1 MKTNIF
7 TSNMKKFCTLLSQ
20 YRTRIIIIVGLII
33 ACAVNAVSFS
43 ASAAGDGVDPSTLS
57 GQDLYNYQ
65 ISHLNLFRLRSR
77 RSSSMYLTTR
87 TAGTAIGAAKAA
99 KGLSQIWIA
108 EKAGS
113 GYTLR
118 SANTGQYLQ
127 AEFSTPAGS
136 RSTMYIQF
144 SPNNTGKQSYVNIS
158 SQANFSGLSC
168 LNLGNDGKTLYKWSY
183 AGDSGCDWAIELA
196 EDVTEEDVKAHFS
209 EITGYASELSE
220 EKYYRII
227 ACIYGRAITEAAD
240 LVAKEV
246 DASNLSQYWRLEK
259 QGNGYAIRSALTD
272 QYIQRQT
279 STSTPYHMGSTPTP
293 FNIRAVE
300 DKWEPK
306 WTIAYGSDGAGLHAA
321 ATQGYDVVLWSTNA
335 EASVWALQEAEISQE
350 ELDAARRD
358 RLAYEELVKN
368 KATLQQNLDLLF
380 ADKACTQLKEGI
392 QALTDEELEQ
402 NEAFQALTEDM
413 KKMVLKVKN
422 DTWQQFT
429 NTTTG
434 YTAPYERFFRVAD
447 YKIYSN
453 HRDMAGAQHFTM
465 SNYFGKLSG
474 PTGIVANAGDIVCIY
489 VGANPK
495 AYTTLQ
501 VEAVSTDGVPGDHT
515 TGEVADLKAG
525 LNILRYSEQKQL
537 YIFYQLNDARRKL
550 ADFPDMTVHIEGGQ
564 LQGYWDAT
572 RGMTNADWLLLQQQ
586 LLKASPVLNLKTE
599 HLVFAMDA
607 ALVKKA
613 EPKEME
619 GLMRIWDRIPANEER
634 YMGVEDFEGRY
645 RNVWNCFSIDYNY
658 MFATTYGTYY
668 NNSTLPTIM
677 NYANMTRTAGN
688 LWGPSHEMGHNHQ
701 GSINVIGTTESSN
714 NMFSNIN
721 IFEQGIASSRRHYP
735 ADNFAQMAAQKPWL
749 QRDIWLTTSMFFQL
763 YLYFHVQHHDD
774 QFLPN
779 LFRQMRKSPINKG
792 TSTANVSYVN
802 NEGQSVTGTVN
813 VAQGSKDYLHLAKM
827 ICDVAQADLS
837 EFFEAYGMFIP
848 VERMHV
854 GDYANYLVTTTQS
867 QINAARA
874 YMKKYEKKLGNIMF
888 IDDRVSKKKADPDNI
903 FEGVPAKDG
912 YKMPINDENPY
923 PSGRAYIG
931 GDYESYTDEAADVTD
946 DYYKLSADGK
956 TITFYGTGYAGHKF
970 YDQEGNFLWAT
981 NAKTAK
987 LPDCVLRHGMENITV
1002 MTAQY
1007 DMEDVLCQDEATA
1020 LDGLRADNPSRPQSI
1035 YDLSGRRLSPSS
1047 SLKKG
1052 VYIIDGKLRTK

>member
-1 MKTNIF
+1 MKTLHTILTRF
-7 TSNMKKFCTLLSQ
+7 CPCWFIAVILLITCTLN
-20 YRTRIIIIVGLII
+20 VV
-33 ACAVNAVSFS
+33 AAP
-43 ASAAGDGVDPSTLS
+43 AGDVDPSTLS
-57 GQDLYNYQ
+57 GRDLYEYQ
-65 ISHLNLFRLRSR
+65 MSHLSLFRLRSR
-77 RSSSMYLTTR
+77 RNTSMYLTSK
-87 TAGTAIGAAKAA
+87 TAGSAIGATKAS
-99 KGLSQIWIA
+99 KGLTQIWIA

-118 SANTGQYLQ
+118 NANTAQYLQ
-127 AEFSTPAGS
+127 AEYSTPSGS
-136 RSTMYIQF
+136 RTTMYIQF

-183 AGDSGCDWAIELA
+183 AGDSGCDWTIELV
-196 EDVTEEDVKAHFS
+196 EDIAEEDIKAHFS
-209 EITGYASELSE
+209 EITGYAGELSTD
-220 EKYYRII
+220 KYYRII
-227 ACIYGRAITEAAD
+227 ACIYGRAITEGAD
-240 LVAKEV
+240 LVAKDV
-246 DASNLSQYWRLEK
+246 DADNLSQYWRLEK
-259 QGNGYAIRSALTD
+259 SGSGYAIRSALTGK
-272 QYIQRQT
+272 YIQRQT
-279 STSTPYHMGSTPTP
+279 STSVPYHVANNPIA
-293 FNIRAVE
+293 FNIKPVQ

-321 ATQGYDVVLWSTNA
+321 ATQGYNVVLWSTNA
-335 EASVWALQEAEISQE
+335 DASVWAFQEADISEE
-350 ELDAARRD
+350 ELEAARHD
-358 RLAYEELVKN
+358 LLGYEELVKN
-368 KATLQQNLDLLF
+368 RAALQQSLDSLF
-380 ADKACTQLKEGI
+380 ADKACTALKEDI
-392 QALTDEELEQ
+392 QAQSDEQLAT
-402 NEAFQALTEDM
+402 NEVFQSLTEDM
-413 KKMVLKVKN
+413 KAMVLKVKN
-422 DTWQQFT
+422 NTWQQFT
-429 NTTTG
+429 DTGSG
-434 YTAPYERFFRVAD
+434 YTAPYEHFFRVAD

-453 HRDMAGAQHFTM
+453 YQDMAGGSNFTM
-465 SNYFGKLSG
+465 SNSFGKLSG
-474 PTGIVANAGDIVCIY
+474 PTGIVANPGDIICIY
-489 VGANPK
+489 VSASPK
-495 AYTTLQ
+495 TYCTLQ
-501 VEAVSTDGVPGDHT
+501 VEAVGTDGVPGDHS
-515 TGEVADLKAG
+515 TGETTSLKAG

-550 ADFPDMTVHIEGGQ
+550 ADYHDVTVHIEGGQ

-572 RGMTNADWLLLQQQ
+572 RGMTNADWALLRQQ

-607 ALVKKA
+607 ALVKKS

-619 GLMRIWDRIPANEER
+619 GLMRVWDRIVANEER

-677 NYANMTRTAGN
+677 NYDNMTKVAGN

-701 GSINVIGTTESSN
+701 GSINVIGTTEGSN

-721 IFEQGIASSRRHYP
+721 IFEQGIAASRRHYP
-735 ADNFAQMAAQKPWL
+735 ADNFTQMAAGKPWL

-763 YLYFHVQHHDD
+763 YLYFHAQHHDD

-779 LFRQMRKSPINKG
+779 LFRRMRKNPIDKG
-792 TSTANVSYVN
+792 TSTANVTYVN
-802 NEGQSVTGTVN
+802 NEGQTVTGTVN

-848 VERMHV
+848 VNRMHV

-867 QINAARA
+867 QINAAKA
-874 YMKKYEKKLGNIMF
+874 YMRKYEQKLGNIMF
-888 IDDRVSKKKADPDNI
+888 IDDRVSKKKADPDNL

-912 YKMPINDENPY
+912 YKIPISDEY
-923 PSGRAYIG
+923 PFASGKTYVG
-931 GDYESYTDEAADVTD
+931 GDYESYTDEPADVTD

-956 TITFYGTGYAGHKF
+956 TITFYGTNYAGHKF

-981 NAKTAK
+981 NAKTIK
-987 LPDCVLRHGMENITV
+987 LPAVILNLGMENVTV

-1007 DMEDVLCQDEATA
+1007 DMKDVPCLDEATA
-1020 LDGLRADNPSRPQSI
+1020 ISDLRADVSKHPDSI
-1035 YDLSGRRLSPSS
+1035 YDLGGRRISPSS
-1047 SLKKG
+1047 TLQKG
-1052 VYIIDGKLRTK
+1052 IYIIGGKLRAK

>member
-1 MKTNIF
+1 
-7 TSNMKKFCTLLSQ
+7 MKKLHTILPQFRYGALLA
-20 YRTRIIIIVGLII
+20 VLLLLI
-33 ACAVNAVSFS
+33 CVLSVSFS
-43 ASAAGDGVDPSTLS
+43 PVSPADGATDPSTLS
-57 GQDLYNYQ
+57 GRELYDYQ
-65 ISHLNLFRLRSR
+65 ISNLNFFRLRSR
-77 RSSSMYLTTR
+77 RSSTSYLTTR
-87 TAGTAIGAAKAA
+87 TAGAAIGAAKAS

-113 GYTLR
+113 GFTLR

-127 AEFSTPAGS
+127 AEFATPAGN
-136 RSTMYIQF
+136 RTTMYIQF

-158 SQANFSGLSC
+158 SKSDFSGLSC
-168 LNLGNDGKTLYKWSY
+168 LNMGNDSKTLYKWSY
-183 AGDSGCDWAIELA
+183 AGDTGSDWTIELA
-196 EDVTEEDVKAHFS
+196 EDVTEDEVKAHFA

-220 EKYYRII
+220 DKYYRII

-240 LVAKEV
+240 VVAKEV

-259 QGNGYAIRSALTD
+259 SGSGYAIRSALTD
-272 QYIQRQT
+272 KYIQRQT
-279 STSTPYHMGSTPTP
+279 STSVPYHMGNNPTP
-293 FNIRAVE
+293 FNIKPVQ

-335 EASVWALQEAEISQE
+335 EASVWAFQEADVSEE
-350 ELDAARRD
+350 ELEAARRD
-358 RLAYEELVKN
+358 ILGYEELVKN
-368 KATLQQNLDLLF
+368 KAALQQSLDSLF
-380 ADKACTQLKEGI
+380 ADKACTVLKEDI
-392 QALTDEELEQ
+392 QALSDEELAG
-402 NEAFQALTEDM
+402 NEAYQSLTEDM
-413 KKMVLKVKN
+413 KAMVLKVKN
-422 DTWQQFT
+422 NTWQQFT
-429 NTTTG
+429 NTATG

-453 HRDMAGAQHFTM
+453 HQDMANAQNFTM
-465 SNYFGKLSG
+465 SNAFGKLSG
-474 PTGIVANAGDIVCIY
+474 PTGIVANPGDIICLY
-489 VGANPK
+489 VSASPK
-495 AYTTLQ
+495 TYCTLQ
-501 VEAVSTDGVPGDHT
+501 VEAVSTDGVPGDRQ
-515 TGEVADLKAG
+515 TGEVTSLKAG
-525 LNILRYSEQKQL
+525 LNILRYNEQKQL

-550 ADFPDMTVHIEGGQ
+550 ADYPDVTVHIEGGQ

-572 RGMTNADWLLLQQQ
+572 RGMTNDDWALLRQQ

-607 ALVKKA
+607 ELVKKS

-619 GLMRIWDRIPANEER
+619 GLMRVWDRVVANEER

-677 NYANMTRTAGN
+677 NYANMTKTAGN

-721 IFEQGIASSRRHYP
+721 IFEQGIAASRRLYP
-735 ADNFAQMAAQKPWL
+735 ADNFTQMAAGKPWL

-763 YLYFHVQHHDD
+763 YLYFHAQHHDD

-779 LFRQMRKSPINKG
+779 LFRQMRKNPIDKG
-792 TSTANVSYVN
+792 TSTANVTYVN
-802 NEGQSVTGTVN
+802 NEGQTVTGTVN

-848 VERMHV
+848 VNKLYV
-854 GDYANYLVTTTQS
+854 SDYANYVVTTTQS
-867 QINAARA
+867 QINAAKA
-874 YMKKYEKKLGNIMF
+874 YMQRYEKKLGNIMF
-888 IDDRVSKKKADPDNI
+888 IDDRVSKKKADSDNI

-912 YKMPINDENPY
+912 YRVPINDENPY
-923 PSGRAYIG
+923 PSGRTYIG
-931 GDYESYTDEAADVTD
+931 GDYEFYTDEPADVTD

-956 TITFYGTGYAGHKF
+956 TITFYGTNYAGHKF

-987 LPDCVLRHGMENITV
+987 LPDCVLKPGMENLTV

-1007 DMEDVLCQDEATA
+1007 DMKDVLCHDEATA
-1020 LDGLRADNPSRPQSI
+1020 LVGLRADDSSRPQSI

-1052 VYIIDGKLRTK
+1052 VYIIDGKLRAK